1 MKAKKSEST
10 KVRRKGEMSVSI
22 MCEDDRPLFFVV
34 VVVEIITHNINSNK

>member
-22 MCEDDRPLFFVV
+22 VCEDDRPLFFV